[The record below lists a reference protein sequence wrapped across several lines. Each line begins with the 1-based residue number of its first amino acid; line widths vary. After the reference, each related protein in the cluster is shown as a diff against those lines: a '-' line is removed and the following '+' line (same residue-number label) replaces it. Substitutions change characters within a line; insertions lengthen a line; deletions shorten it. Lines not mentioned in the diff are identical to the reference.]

1 MRDGKRSRRMSDTK
15 KCDICGEEFEEWLEF
30 HCMDGQVL
38 TVCNDCMVAY
48 PNEVN
53 DKLDYINK
61 HMKA

>member
-1 MRDGKRSRRMSDTK
+1 MSDTK